1 MSYTLLKL
9 GDFIF
14 SIKTASYQKLRQQ
27 WQFKWASQPI
37 IGGYPQQQYTGE
49 TVRTMALSGTMY
61 PGQYGSRDSLLH
73 MVELAGT
80 GAPFILV
87 AGTGEILGYW
97 CITQVSESGTYPDKE
112 GVCRKIEFSVSIT
125 YYGDSIPNK
134 GR

>member
-27 WQFKWASQPI
+27 WQFKWVSQHI

-49 TVRTMALSGTMY
+49 TARTMTLTGIMY

-80 GAPFILV
+80 GD
-87 AGTGEILGYW
+87 ILGYW
-97 CITQVSESGTYPDKE
+97 CITQVSENGAYPDKQ
-112 GVCRKIEFSVSIT
+112 GQCRKIEFSVSIT
-125 YYGDSIPNK
+125 YYGDSIPNQ
-134 GR
+134 RR